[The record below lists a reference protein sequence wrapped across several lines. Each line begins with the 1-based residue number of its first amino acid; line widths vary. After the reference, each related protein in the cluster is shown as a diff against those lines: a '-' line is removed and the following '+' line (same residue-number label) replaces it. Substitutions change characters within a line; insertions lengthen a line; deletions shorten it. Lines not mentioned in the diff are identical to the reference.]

1 MHTVNT
7 KAWQQAEN
15 QKFITLWT
23 EIMFWLELQTK
34 NISVLFG
41 SHGSDYEDIHFL
53 NVKPRSL
60 TKFTNVSEEHHE
72 ISTKTT

>member
-1 MHTVNT
+1 
-7 KAWQQAEN
+7 
-15 QKFITLWT
+15 
-23 EIMFWLELQTK
+23 MFWLETQIK
-34 NISVLFG
+34 NINVLFG

-53 NVKPRSL
+53 ECETISL